1 MRDRGKSDEHLATVA
16 QTKSSKHNRPSAI
29 TEFRTSIAACQ
40 YDCTMKLFIALGVAA
55 AVAAVTYKI
64 LITEVP
70 IDNA

>member
-1 MRDRGKSDEHLATVA
+1 
-16 QTKSSKHNRPSAI
+16 
-29 TEFRTSIAACQ
+29 
-40 YDCTMKLFIALGVAA
+40 MKLFIALGVAA